1 MKKRLAW
8 SLIILL
14 LLILTSCEPVTSTS
28 PPISESPADS
38 ISESSNTPSQS
49 SEIPSEQIQT
59 PSAPEL
65 VGVTKEDV
73 DFLSLE
79 QWELL
84 EKGYQ
89 YIYPFEISA
98 GYFYDDDLQENAPE
112 KKVNGLTYYKYV
124 GTRYGSWN
132 DFYNDMVTVFT
143 PQYFT
148 ELNAQ
153 DYGELGSVD
162 TYINLSGD
170 LFYKSG
176 NRGANPTYIPELDRY
191 ELIEA
196 NDQRIIFNL
205 IAYYLSYSDVGSD
218 SVTPESMSRCPI
230 VLKKTQNGW
239 RISKMTLPY

>member
-1 MKKRLAW
+1 MNKRLAW
-8 SLIILL
+8 LLIML
-14 LLILTSCEPVTSTS
+14 LLISLTGCQPVTSIS
-28 PPISESPADS
+28 PAISESPVVGITEAENAAS
-38 ISESSNTPSQS
+38 QGSERQ
-49 SEIPSEQIQT
+49 SEQVQT

-84 EKGYQ
+84 EKGYR

-132 DFYNDMVTVFT
+132 DFYNDMLTVFS

-162 TYINLSGD
+162 IYINLSGD

-176 NRGANPTYIPELDRY
+176 DRGVNPAYIPELDRY

-196 NDQRIIFNL
+196 NNQRIIFNL

-230 VLKKTQNGW
+230 VLENTQNGW